1 MSIISDIFQELWNT
15 ELNYKGMPVNFFGIP
30 RFLRLNKYTLSTSLS
45 RMKSR
50 GLIRR
55 NRGGWRLSQAGRR
68 TFHNNY
74 LLLRRF
80 DSPFRSDASKNLL
93 LIFDIPEV
101 KRKYRNWLRTQLKI
115 YGYTMVQ
122 KSVWLGPSPLP
133 KEFRDFACELK
144 IKENI
149 KTYRLAGKN

>member
-68 TFHNNY
+68 TFHNYY

-149 KTYRLAGKN
+149 KTYRLAGK